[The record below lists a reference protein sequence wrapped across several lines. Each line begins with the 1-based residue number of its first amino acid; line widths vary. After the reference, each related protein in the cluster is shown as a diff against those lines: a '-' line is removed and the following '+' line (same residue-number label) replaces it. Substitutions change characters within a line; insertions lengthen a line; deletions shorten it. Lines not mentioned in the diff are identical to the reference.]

1 MVDTAQR
8 LMMCV
13 EIGKAVLSTLER
25 STMVATLIQRLSDLI
40 PARNWTLFLLDEA
53 RQAGEDLAP
62 GREAAVSHKL
72 QGSEI
77 ETPNSSQVGL
87 GWIGEI
93 VH

>member
-53 RQAGEDLAP
+53 RQELHF
-62 GREAAVSHKL
+62 EVV
-72 QGSEI
+72 
-77 ETPNSSQVGL
+77 VGL
-87 GWIGEI
+87 DPETVRDVRVKVGEADRR
-93 VH
+93 